1 MVAEVGL
8 GTLELT
14 VDITIGTDWEA
25 LMGAEILTENGKV
38 IAFRE

>member
-1 MVAEVGL
+1 MGDEIGD
-8 GTLELT
+8 GTLERH
-14 VDITIGTDWEA
+14 VEINIDTDLEA